1 MPEDYM
7 LKEAIEAVRQGQKVR
22 ARDLLTRL
30 LRADQ
35 SNPTYWLWMSSVVE
49 TSREQIYCL
58 QTVLGLEPKNDAARR
73 GLILVGALPPNQG
86 VSPQPLVR
94 RKWQVAAQPEPP
106 QGIKALW
113 ANPVVRISFLA
124 VMGLVVVGLI
134 LAGIFG
140 LGGGKKPAQVASR
153 PTRTPGPAAT
163 FTSTPTYIASTLV
176 VEKATPVPVET
187 GPTPLWMLLE
197 ATYTPTPIYVNT
209 PHAISEDFRIGQRA
223 FGRGDWATALRHFK
237 NASLVDPSA
246 ADIQYLIGEA
256 QRMMNDPRAALES
269 YNAALKV
276 NPSFAP
282 AYLGRALA
290 TRSLDHNA
298 DISEDLAKA
307 VELDPNY
314 GEARL
319 QRVAYVMQSGD
330 LEAARGD
337 LEAAELLMPASPLL
351 AYFQAEY
358 ALQSGDREDALE
370 YARKAYDLDRTY
382 LPAYRLLGE
391 MALANGE
398 FATAKETLEIYLQY
412 AETDARGWMA
422 LGQAYMEFTGP
433 EQAYSDLVR
442 SVLKKDVDAALQAF
456 EHAQALDEELPGV
469 YLYRAA
475 TYLAQG
481 EGQDAVNDL
490 MKARRL
496 DTNSFAI
503 NLGLGRALLVAGRL
517 DDAINQINSCEKL
530 TQDDTQL
537 AAVYY
542 WRALVTEMHD
552 RAIAAVEDWQALLAL
567 PEEAVPAEWRHTAEA
582 HLAALT
588 PSPTATR
595 TPEPSS
601 TSTPSPTLTK
611 RASVTPTP
619 TKRASIT
626 PTLVKSVTPAF
637 TP

>member
-49 TSREQIYCL
+49 TSREQVYCL
-58 QTVLGLEPKNDAARR
+58 QNVLRLEPKNDAARR
-73 GLILVGALPPNQG
+73 GLILVGSLPPNQG
-86 VSPQPLVR
+86 MSPQPLVR

-113 ANPVVRISFLA
+113 SNPVVRISFLA
-124 VMGLVVVGLI
+124 VTGLVVIGLI

-140 LGGGKKPAQVASR
+140 LGGGKKSAQVALR
-153 PTRTPGPAAT
+153 PTRTPGPVAT

-176 VEKATPVPVET
+176 VEQATPVPVET

-197 ATYTPTPIYVNT
+197 VTYTPTPIYVNT

-237 NASLVDPSA
+237 NAALVDPSA

-256 QRMMNDPRAALES
+256 QRMMDDNRAALES

-290 TRSLDHNA
+290 SQALDHNA

-319 QRVAYVMQSGD
+319 QRVAYAMQSGD
-330 LEAARGD
+330 LEPARGD

-358 ALQSGDREDALE
+358 ALQSGDRGAALE

-398 FATAKETLEIYLQY
+398 FATAKEVLEIYLQY

-433 EQAYSDLVR
+433 EQAYSDLVQ
-442 SVLKKDVDAALQAF
+442 SVLKQDVDAALQAF

-517 DDAINQINSCEKL
+517 DDAINQIDSCEKL
-530 TQDDTQL
+530 AQDDTQL

-552 RAIAAVEDWQALLAL
+552 STLTAANDWQALLAL
-567 PEEAVPAEWRHTAEA
+567 PEEAVTAEWRRTAEA

-588 PSPTATR
+588 PSPTATL

-601 TSTPSPTLTK
+601 TPTSSPTPTK

-619 TKRASIT
+619 TKRASVT
-626 PTLVKSVTPAF
+626 PTPTKRVTPVL